1 MSPGRPSM
9 HYNVARG
16 PRNVFE
22 CFMHYHNNLIL
33 GLGINDQ
40 LLIGKKRNKWVA
52 PTEVQIRR
60 NVTHITKLE
69 AEYDSNC

>member
-1 MSPGRPSM
+1 MLALR
-9 HYNVARG
+9 R
-16 PRNVFE
+16 
-22 CFMHYHNNLIL
+22 
-33 GLGINDQ
+33 NDQ